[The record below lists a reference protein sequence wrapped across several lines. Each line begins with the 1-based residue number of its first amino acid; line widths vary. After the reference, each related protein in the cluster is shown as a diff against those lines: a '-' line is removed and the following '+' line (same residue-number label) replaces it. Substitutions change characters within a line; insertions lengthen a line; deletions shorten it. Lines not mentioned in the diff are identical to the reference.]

1 MNTEQKTTNA
11 TTKGKPQTKDVI
23 SEIKKGTAGPKENKA
38 NELNDLDWERNV
50 SDEDEETQQTAK
62 KAVVGQGKVGT
73 EKPKKLRDLFDD
85 NEQSKPRPKRT
96 QGTE

>member
-23 SEIKKGTAGPKENKA
+23 SQIKKETAGQKENKA
-38 NELNDLDWERNV
+38 NELNDLEWDKNV
-50 SDEDEETQQTAK
+50 SDEDEETQKTAK
-62 KAVVGQGKVGT
+62 RAVVEQGKVGT
-73 EKPKKLRDLFDD
+73 DKPKKLRDLFDN
-85 NEQSKPRPKRT
+85 NEPAKPKQKRT